1 MNLTLIAAISSNQ
14 VIGYNQTIPWE
25 IPEDIKYFRETTMG
39 QTIVMGRK
47 TYESIGKPLLGRKNI
62 VITSSIKEIRGV
74 QIINSPQEL
83 LKNIKNIKNEIFII
97 GGQKVYEE
105 FLPFA
110 NKMHI
115 TEIDLKINGDS
126 FFPVW
131 NRSEWKEISRTP
143 KKNIEAKI
151 NYSFVVLERI

>member
-14 VIGYNQTIPWE
+14 VIGYNKTIPWE

-47 TYESIGKPLLGRKNI
+47 TYESIGKPLPGRKNI

-143 KKNIEAKI
+143 KKNTEAKI

>member
-1 MNLTLIAAISSNQ
+1 MNLTIIAAISSNQ
-14 VIGYNQTIPWE
+14 VIGYNQTIPWK

>member
-14 VIGYNQTIPWE
+14 VIGYNQTIPWK

-47 TYESIGKPLLGRKNI
+47 TYESIGKPLPGRKNI

-74 QIINSPQEL
+74 QIINSSQEL
-83 LKNIKNIKNEIFII
+83 LENIKNIKNEIFII

-143 KKNIEAKI
+143 KKNTEAKI